1 MWNGKRLSVVLPL
14 TALLGLYGCDAGDAP
29 SGTAKTEMETAKPM
43 TEQAATMVEQAAEEM
58 ADAAEQAPDMVE
70 AAKGQAAEAAASL
83 LLIDASSLDSFKSSL
98 STMKGSLDHAGQQQL
113 SSALAGLASSAAP
126 TDAGGLLGA
135 AKNVAGSGSAEDTI
149 YSAFGSKLNG
159 LSFEQ
164 LLAFAKNLG

>member
-1 MWNGKRLSVVLPL
+1 MWNGKRMSVVLPL
-14 TALLGLYGCDAGDAP
+14 TALLGLYGCDSGDAP
-29 SGTAKTEMETAKPM
+29 SGTAKTGTESAAPMAEQMESMAGQGTEM
-43 TEQAATMVEQAAEEM
+43 M
-58 ADAAEQAPDMVE
+58 ADAAEQAPSMVE
-70 AAKGQAAEAAASL
+70 AAKDKVAAAAASL
-83 LLIDASSLDSFKSSL
+83 PLIDASSLDSFKSSL

-113 SSALAGLASSAAP
+113 SSALADLASSATP